1 MFMQSIFDKYPYN
14 LYTKHIA
21 QKLKEINDRLLLDY
35 DLNTSQGILLWH
47 INQSIE
53 EHIEINR
60 KFLEESMNLSGPSVT
75 NLLNGLEKMGFIT
88 RSNSSSDGRNL
99 YIEVTAKT
107 KQLIQD
113 MSTAFDK
120 SEELL
125 AAGMSD
131 AEKVMFVSLL
141 TRASENADKYQL
153 K

>member
-14 LYTKHIA
+14 LYTKHIS